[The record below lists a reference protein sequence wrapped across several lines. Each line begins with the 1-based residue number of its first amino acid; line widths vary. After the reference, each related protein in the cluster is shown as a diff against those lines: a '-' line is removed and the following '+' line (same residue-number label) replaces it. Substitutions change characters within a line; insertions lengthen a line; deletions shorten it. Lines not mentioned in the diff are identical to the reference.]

1 MREVLLTIIFLVF
14 MGGCAS
20 KDNVKKIEIA
30 QMIGF
35 SEAITYP
42 SMKITKTEEIEE
54 FINAFNSAEKVPGIA
69 NTVNPDYQVIIGTEN
84 YYLWISDESGTIMNI
99 KDTHTVYSLSESSAQ
114 KIFDLLNTKK
124 D

>member
-1 MREVLLTIIFLVF
+1 MRGVLVTIIFVMI
-14 MGGCAS
+14 MGGCVS
-20 KDNVKKIEIA
+20 EDNVEKIEIV

-35 SEAITYP
+35 SKVITYP
-42 SMKITKTEEIEE
+42 SINITKTEEIEE

-69 NTVNPDYQVIIGTEN
+69 NTVDPDYQVIMGTEN

-99 KDTHTVYSLSESSAQ
+99 EDTHTVYSLSESSAQ
-114 KIFDLLNTKK
+114 KIFDLLNTNK